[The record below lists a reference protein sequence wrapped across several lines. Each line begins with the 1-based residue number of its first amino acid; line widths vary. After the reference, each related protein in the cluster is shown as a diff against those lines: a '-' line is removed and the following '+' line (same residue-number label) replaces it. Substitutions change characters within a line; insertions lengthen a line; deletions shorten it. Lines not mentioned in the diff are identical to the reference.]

1 MGPIVSGGGS
11 SVVHHKLRRLRVYGG
26 FLDKLD
32 IRFADGLNCIIGGRG
47 SGKTTVLEF
56 IRHALDRAPR
66 SGTSAA
72 KLADDRL
79 KNLLAAN
86 LGASGYVEL
95 EFESQEGLVYQ
106 IRRGAHDAPQV
117 TDAHGKP
124 VRPEVLGSSVLVDAA
139 IFSHNQI
146 EDIAQNPVAQRELI
160 DRLCGQQSHAIE
172 TQLAQTTSALRENA
186 QRVIAL
192 HARLHA
198 AQRDL
203 IDLSSWESKL
213 AAANAA
219 LGEGGVADLQT
230 AAEHKALR
238 EQEKAALDRVRAAL
252 GKLRGLIGDTVLP
265 QVRGLTAAIPDAVL
279 KGPNG
284 HVLGDL
290 SREIQRK
297 VAEIEL
303 YVSSPL
309 DKIALLDRSVD
320 TAGAALAVAHAPQ
333 EARYAELAAVA
344 AKSGARLAA
353 RDEAAREVLRLS
365 GSKGELGELQA
376 ALDETLRARGELRD
390 ELTRLRGD
398 RHARR
403 SAAAGS
409 VSAHLGG
416 KVRIILAAAADVTAY
431 REFLV
436 AVMRRSGKQYNAPIE
451 RLVAQ
456 VSPVQLGQFVDRD
469 DHAALAA
476 TAEINPEF
484 AESLLKALREAPE
497 RRFELDVLELEDIP
511 RIELQVQGDWRSS
524 DKLSTGQKS
533 AAILPILLMDSEAP
547 LLVDQ
552 PEDNL
557 DNSFITDA
565 IIPQLAASR
574 GRRQLVFITHNPNLP
589 VLGEAAQVIVLE
601 ADGRNARLVAQG
613 PVEAVKQHILRLMEG
628 GREAFRQR
636 QQRYEVGP

>member
-1 MGPIVSGGGS
+1 M
-11 SVVHHKLRRLRVYGG
+11 VHHKLRRLRVFGG

-66 SGTSAA
+66 SGTAAA

-79 KNLLAAN
+79 KSLLQAN

-117 TDAHGKP
+117 TDSHGKP

-146 EDIAQNPVAQRELI
+146 EDIAQSPAAQRELI

-172 TQLAQTTSALRENA
+172 TQLAQTVSLLRENA
-186 QRVIAL
+186 QRILQL
-192 HARLHA
+192 HVRLQA

-219 LGEGGVADLQT
+219 LGEGGLSEDLQT

-238 EQEKAALDRVRAAL
+238 EQEKAALERVRAAL
-252 GKLRGLIGDTVLP
+252 GKLRVLVGETVLG
-265 QVRGLTAAIPDAVL
+265 QVKALSAAIPEPVL
-279 KGPNG
+279 SGPNG
-284 HVLGDL
+284 HVLADL
-290 SREIQRK
+290 SREISRK
-297 VAEIEL
+297 HTEL
-303 YVSSPL
+303 EFFLTSPL
-309 DKIALLDRSVD
+309 DKIALLERAVD
-320 TAGAALAVAHAPQ
+320 DAAASLAAAHGPQ

-365 GSKGELGELQA
+365 ASKAELGELQA
-376 ALDETLRARGELRD
+376 ALDEAKAARARLRD
-390 ELTRLRGD
+390 ELARLRGE

-403 SAAAGS
+403 SAAAGQ

-436 AVMRRSGKQYNAPIE
+436 AIMRRSGKQYNAPIE
-451 RLVAQ
+451 RLVSQ
-456 VSPVQLGQFVDRD
+456 VSPAQLGEFCDRD

-484 AESLLKALREAPE
+484 AESLLRALREQPE
-497 RRFELDVLELEDIP
+497 RRFELDVLELEDVP

-565 IIPQLAASR
+565 IIPQLRAIR
-574 GRRQLVFITHNPNLP
+574 GRRQLIFITHNPNLP
-589 VLGEAAQVIVLE
+589 VLGEAEQVIVLE
-601 ADGRNARLVAQG
+601 ADGRNARLVTQSG
-613 PVEAVKQHILRLMEG
+613 VDGVQQHILRLMEG

-636 QQRYEVGP
+636 QRRYEAAT

>member
-1 MGPIVSGGGS
+1 M
-11 SVVHHKLRRLRVYGG
+11 VHHKLRRLRVYGG

-72 KLADDRL
+72 KAAEDRL
-79 KNLLAAN
+79 KTLLAAN
-86 LGASGYVEL
+86 LGTSGYVEL

-117 TDAHGKP
+117 TDAAGKP

-146 EDIAQNPVAQRELI
+146 EDIAQSPVAQRELI

-172 TQLAQTTSALRENA
+172 TQLAQNTSRLRENA
-186 QRVIAL
+186 QRIIAL
-192 HARLHA
+192 HTRLQA

-219 LGEGGVADLQT
+219 LGEGGLADGLQA

-252 GKLRGLIGDTVLP
+252 SKLRGLIGDTVLP
-265 QVRGLTAAIPDAVL
+265 QVKALAAALPESLL
-279 KGPNG
+279 KSPNG
-284 HVLGDL
+284 HVLADL
-290 SREIQRK
+290 SREIGRK
-297 VAEIEL
+297 IIEIDL

-309 DKIALLDRSVD
+309 DKLALLERSVD
-320 TAGAALAVAHAPQ
+320 DATAALAAVHAPQ

-353 RDEAAREVLRLS
+353 RDEAAREVMRLS
-365 GSKGELGELQA
+365 AGKGVLGELQA
-376 ALDETLRARGELRD
+376 ELDQAQRARGELRD
-390 ELTRLRGD
+390 ELQRLRGD

-403 SAAAGS
+403 SAAAGN

-416 KVRIILAAAADVTAY
+416 KVRIILAAAADVVAY

-456 VSPVQLGQFVDRD
+456 VTPVQLGQFVDRD

-484 AESLLKALREAPE
+484 ADSLLKALREAPDK
-497 RRFELDVLELEDIP
+497 RFELDVLELEDVP

-601 ADGRNARLVAQG
+601 ADGRNARQVAQG

-628 GREAFRQR
+628 GREAFRHR
-636 QQRYEVGP
+636 QQRYEVAP